1 VVATLRNHEH
11 LLTFSRAAETAVPT
25 KEMFMQIIRIAAAA
39 ALLAG
44 AATLALAQT
53 PAPNTTTKD
62 SPSKAQPGAPD
73 QGPGKQVPSN
83 DPGVGSRP
91 IGPPS
96 TTTPAPAPNPTGV
109 SQEKQ
114 KSEQNDPQVGGK
126 KN

>member
-1 VVATLRNHEH
+1 
-11 LLTFSRAAETAVPT
+11 
-25 KEMFMQIIRIAAAA
+25 MQIIKIAAAA

-53 PAPNTTTKD
+53 PAPNTTQKD

-114 KSEQNDPQVGGK
+114 KSEQNDPLAGGK

>member
-1 VVATLRNHEH
+1 
-11 LLTFSRAAETAVPT
+11 
-25 KEMFMQIIRIAAAA
+25 MFMQIIKIAAAA

-53 PAPNTTTKD
+53 PAPNTTNKD